1 MDGARDWLLER
12 TKRPALRLLHATPA
26 GEALLVRLYLEAERH
41 AERAAP
47 WEPMLA
53 NAPRWLAAWLDRHRA
68 EERRHAEL
76 FAGRLRTLTAE
87 TDEADEADDAG
98 DARSGFDAVSRR
110 KLAAL
115 HRLVVAA
122 APAFGAGAVV
132 PALAI
137 AWRMEEMGVRVF
149 ARHVDV
155 LACDRPDAPLLPVL
169 QVVLADERRHARACR
184 RSVERL
190 VNDRER
196 PALAAL
202 VERIDRIERRLGV
215 LGALLLLT
223 SGGLLWMRAKLRRT
237 ATRGM
242 AAAPR

>member
-1 MDGARDWLLER
+1 M
-12 TKRPALRLLHATPA
+12 
-26 GEALLVRLYLEAERH
+26 RLYLEAERH

-68 EERRHAEL
+68 EERRHAAL
-76 FAGRLRTLTAE
+76 FAGRLRALTAE
-87 TDEADEADDAG
+87 TDGSHDAG
-98 DARSGFDAVSRR
+98 DAPSGFDAVSRR

-122 APAFGAGAVV
+122 APAFGAGALV

-155 LACDRPDAPLLPVL
+155 LACDRPDAPLLAVL

-237 ATRGM
+237 ATRGIG
-242 AAAPR
+242 ASPR